1 MRRALSFILIRR
13 GNIALRR
20 KAHFRR
26 ILRFPVPI
34 GSVTGTFLSSPQ
46 LLHSSLSHSYS
57 LSPVSTLSTS
67 AFSFR
72 LSAIQ
77 CCSHSRLTSS
87 SLNPVLQSTSK
98 LHCTPPTARPSC
110 LAVSGLL
117 FLVLSLSLSLC
128 MPQIQNSHNFEKWKR
143 FIRFLTPFSWMLY
156 SRDQYR

>member
-67 AFSFR
+67 AFSFSNPMLFSFSSHLF
-72 LSAIQ
+72 LSQ
-77 CCSHSRLTSS
+77 SS
-87 SLNPVLQSTSK
+87 SPVHLK
-98 LHCTPPTARPSC
+98 AALHSSYCSALLPCC
-110 LAVSGLL
+110 LLL
-117 FLVLSLSLSLC
+117 LVLSLSLSLC

>member
-67 AFSFR
+67 AFSFSNPMLFSFSSHLF
-72 LSAIQ
+72 LSQ
-77 CCSHSRLTSS
+77 SS
-87 SLNPVLQSTSK
+87 SPVHLK
-98 LHCTPPTARPSC
+98 AALHSSYCSALLPCCLGSPLPRP
-110 LAVSGLL
+110 
-117 FLVLSLSLSLC
+117 LSLSLSVCL
-128 MPQIQNSHNFEKWKR
+128 R
-143 FIRFLTPFSWMLY
+143 FRTVTILKNGNGSFDS
-156 SRDQYR
+156 